1 MRMIGIL
8 VLCLVALF
16 LVAGYSTA
24 SDRVEV
30 LNRNNVRLQVDNNCH
45 QDVGVVRLQNAY
57 RNTLRAVPINDPVTV
72 IQTDRR
78 GFFGFRRSTTT
89 TIFR

>member
-1 MRMIGIL
+1 MRMIGFL

-16 LVAGYSTA
+16 LVAGYSPA
-24 SDRVEV
+24 SDRVVV
-30 LNRNNVRLQVDNNCH
+30 LGRDNVRLQVDNNCH
-45 QDVGVVRLQNAY
+45 QDLAVVRLQNQY
-57 RNTLRAVPINDPVTV
+57 RNTLRTVPVNDPVTV

-78 GFFGFRRSTTT
+78 GFFGFRRSTVT

>member
-1 MRMIGIL
+1 MRVISL
-8 VLCLVALF
+8 VVLCLLALF

-24 SDRVEV
+24 SDRVVV
-30 LNRNNVRLQVDNNCH
+30 LNRSNVRLRVDNNCH
-45 QDVGVVRLQNAY
+45 QDLAVVQLQNAY
-57 RNTLRAVPINDPVTV
+57 RNTLRAVPVNDPVTV